1 MRPRACQDELRR
13 LAESPERAGIGC
25 AQSCTPDLA
34 LFCPAGRR
42 RGISARWMNRRAA
55 PGVGSPT
62 HTVRRALTHTVGRA
76 VRADQCGRAADQLAR
91 SRIDPAGPAGASS
104 DYRAWVPGSIT
115 RPTSR
120 CGSAAGR
127 GEPEERAPA
136 GEPPASGRT
145 TIPLHRAVHD
155 KPEPQRVRAT
165 MSPHPIGLRRMAS
178 PNSRLPRVVP
188 PHAVTTPRPQPHS
201 AGEPWLDDDP
211 FHVKRI
217 AQRATAP
224 RVGQRRVQAMMPLE
238 RHEAEPQ
245 RRPAHRGQAPNNA
258 TAFGSAAASRHPSRC
273 PPDHSFVRR
282 QARRS
287 SQPSEPTRRRG
298 EPDVPPLRGSG
309 AVRMAVM

>member
-1 MRPRACQDELRR
+1 M
-13 LAESPERAGIGC
+13 
-25 AQSCTPDLA
+25 
-34 LFCPAGRR
+34 
-42 RGISARWMNRRAA
+42 
-55 PGVGSPT
+55 GSPT
-62 HTVRRALTHTVGRA
+62 HTVRRALTRTVGRA
-76 VRADQCGRAADQLAR
+76 VRADQCDRAVDQPAR
-91 SRIDPAGPAGASS
+91 PRIDPAGPAGARP

-120 CGSAAGR
+120 CGSALPGR

-188 PHAVTTPRPQPHS
+188 PHAVTRLARSLIAQASPGWTTT
-201 AGEPWLDDDP
+201 P

-224 RVGQRRVQAMMPLE
+224 PGRTAPSASDAARSLA
-238 RHEAEPQ
+238 RHEAERQ
-245 RRPAHRGQAPNNA
+245 RRPAHRGTHPPG
-258 TAFGSAAASRHPSRC
+258 GS
-273 PPDHSFVRR
+273 
-282 QARRS
+282 
-287 SQPSEPTRRRG
+287 
-298 EPDVPPLRGSG
+298 EPDVPSLRGSG
-309 AVRMAVM
+309 VVRMAMM

>member
-1 MRPRACQDELRR
+1 M
-13 LAESPERAGIGC
+13 
-25 AQSCTPDLA
+25 
-34 LFCPAGRR
+34 
-42 RGISARWMNRRAA
+42 
-55 PGVGSPT
+55 GSPT
-62 HTVRRALTHTVGRA
+62 HTVRRALTRTVGRA
-76 VRADQCGRAADQLAR
+76 VRADQCDRAVDQPAR
-91 SRIDPAGPAGASS
+91 PRIDPAGPAGARP

-120 CGSAAGR
+120 CGSALPGR

-188 PHAVTTPRPQPHS
+188 PHAVTAPRPQPHS

-224 RVGQRRVQAMMPLE
+224 PRVGQRRVQAMMPLE
-238 RHEAEPQ
+238 RHEAERQ

-258 TAFGSAAASRHPSRC
+258 TAFESVAASRHPSRC

-287 SQPSEPTRRRG
+287 SQPSEPTRPAWRAGRPATSGKWCG
-298 EPDVPPLRGSG
+298 EGGRDV
-309 AVRMAVM
+309 AVSPIWSTSRAG